1 MYYCTSVEDLVVRV
15 VIEEIMAVTLVLL
28 VICFVLLAVVVG
40 VSLLRNLGYT
50 VVRIAIVGT
59 VVVKG
64 WGPTSPSSIEVFSSS
79 A

>member
-28 VICFVLLAVVVG
+28 VICFVLLAVVG

-64 WGPTSPSSIEVFSSS
+64 WGPTSTSSIEVFSSS